1 MTPFM
6 HHGGRPLRLQ
16 WRARNAVWRPHALA
30 DNWLH
35 HVNDVSDK
43 HADAFAAIGL
53 PSARVDRLCGL
64 NVIEQVA
71 NICQTTIVRDAWE
84 RGQNLAAY
92 GHVWLG
98 LWVAGWI
105 VA

>member
-1 MTPFM
+1 MVVGHYGCSGVHATLFSDR
-6 HHGGRPLRLQ
+6 HGL
-16 WRARNAVWRPHALA
+16 V

-43 HADAFAAIGL
+43 HADALAAIGL

-71 NICQTTIVRDAWE
+71 NVCQSTIVRDAWE
-84 RGQNLAAY
+84 RGQNLAVY
-92 GHVWLG
+92 GHVWLC
-98 LWVAGWI
+98 LWVAEWI